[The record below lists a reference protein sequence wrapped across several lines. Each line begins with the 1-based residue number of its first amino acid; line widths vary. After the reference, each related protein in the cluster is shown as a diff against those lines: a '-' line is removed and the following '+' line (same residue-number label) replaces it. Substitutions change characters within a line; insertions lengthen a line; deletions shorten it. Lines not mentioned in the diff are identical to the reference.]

1 MSKWEV
7 KFEDDGSLWLMSSAT
22 TRALQENG
30 YAAGASIDAKTGVR
44 TYTLHKAD
52 QGRYPIIHETDSLD
66 QLNAF
71 INLILPPRET

>member
-1 MSKWEV
+1 
-7 KFEDDGSLWLMSSAT
+7 MSSAT

-44 TYTLHKAD
+44 TYTLHKVD
-52 QGRYPIIHETDSLD
+52 DRGRYPIIHETDSLD

-71 INLILPPRET
+71 INLILPPRES